1 MAIQPRFRVYN
12 YFHIY
17 WSNFKILFY
26 ACVVEGCSASLTIAR
41 EKQTSNLF
49 HLRWSSVENRV
60 SRDVLTGKV
69 YYGYASTGG
78 ELIEVTEYF
87 LNYLSKYIA
96 RDTNQDRKIK
106 VFLCH
111 FFISAGIMFSELTF
125 ILTNAQK
132 CSGERIYVYFL
143 WE

>member
-1 MAIQPRFRVYN
+1 MAIQPRFRVYD

-41 EKQTSNLF
+41 EKQTSNIF

-69 YYGYASTGG
+69 YSDSNFIACNVKSLLKAGDKIILVTMDRGRLA
-78 ELIEVTEYF
+78 IEVP
-87 LNYLSKYIA
+87 YIHIFVFTH
-96 RDTNQDRKIK
+96 RKNNQFQNRG
-106 VFLCH
+106 
-111 FFISAGIMFSELTF
+111 GI
-125 ILTNAQK
+125 
-132 CSGERIYVYFL
+132 RIYEYGPPQLPIFRGT
-143 WE
+143 

>member
-1 MAIQPRFRVYN
+1 MAIQPRFRVYD

-41 EKQTSNLF
+41 GKQTSNLF

-69 YYGYASTGG
+69 YCTSFDIREEQTVQCG
-78 ELIEVTEYF
+78 E
-87 LNYLSKYIA
+87 YIQ
-96 RDTNQDRKIK
+96 N
-106 VFLCH
+106 
-111 FFISAGIMFSELTF
+111 
-125 ILTNAQK
+125 
-132 CSGERIYVYFL
+132 
-143 WE
+143 

>member
-1 MAIQPRFRVYN
+1 MAIQPRFPVYD

-17 WSNFKILFY
+17 WSNFKIFFY

-69 YYGYASTGG
+69 YWTCCVGFGRFYPSFPLTPSSFRAC
-78 ELIEVTEYF
+78 
-87 LNYLSKYIA
+87 NP
-96 RDTNQDRKIK
+96 DR
-106 VFLCH
+106 F
-111 FFISAGIMFSELTF
+111 
-125 ILTNAQK
+125 
-132 CSGERIYVYFL
+132 
-143 WE
+143 

>member
-1 MAIQPRFRVYN
+1 MAIQPRFRVYD

-69 YYGYASTGG
+69 YCITIHKFKKASHGQ
-78 ELIEVTEYF
+78 F
-87 LNYLSKYIA
+87 
-96 RDTNQDRKIK
+96 R
-106 VFLCH
+106 
-111 FFISAGIMFSELTF
+111 FISWQLINFCILYSNLTGQSMALKF
-125 ILTNAQK
+125 YT
-132 CSGERIYVYFL
+132 SRTRGEVLKIT
-143 WE
+143 

>member
-1 MAIQPRFRVYN
+1 MAIQPRFRVYD

-69 YYGYASTGG
+69 YFT
-78 ELIEVTEYF
+78 F
-87 LNYLSKYIA
+87 YI
-96 RDTNQDRKIK
+96 T
-106 VFLCH
+106 
-111 FFISAGIMFSELTF
+111 FFKK
-125 ILTNAQK
+125 QK
-132 CSGERIYVYFL
+132 CTNFNSCL
-143 WE
+143 D

>member
-1 MAIQPRFRVYN
+1 MAIQPRFRVYD

-69 YYGYASTGG
+69 YC
-78 ELIEVTEYF
+78 VTRF
-87 LNYLSKYIA
+87 TAHAQFPGK
-96 RDTNQDRKIK
+96 
-106 VFLCH
+106 CH
-111 FFISAGIMFSELTF
+111 AIVL
-125 ILTNAQK
+125 
-132 CSGERIYVYFL
+132 
-143 WE
+143 

>member
-1 MAIQPRFRVYN
+1 MAIQPRFRVKD

-17 WSNFKILFY
+17 WSNFQILFD

-69 YYGYASTGG
+69 YCFNRHKNLPAYRRNTESFHILQYFSWNIFETKFLSINFGIPSILMQDSTK
-78 ELIEVTEYF
+78 
-87 LNYLSKYIA
+87 LNI
-96 RDTNQDRKIK
+96 T
-106 VFLCH
+106 
-111 FFISAGIMFSELTF
+111 GT
-125 ILTNAQK
+125 
-132 CSGERIYVYFL
+132 
-143 WE
+143 